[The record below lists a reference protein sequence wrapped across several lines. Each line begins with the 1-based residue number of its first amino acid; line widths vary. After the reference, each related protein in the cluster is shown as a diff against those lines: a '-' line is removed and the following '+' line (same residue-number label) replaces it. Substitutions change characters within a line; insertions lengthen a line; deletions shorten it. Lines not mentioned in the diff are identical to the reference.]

1 MIIALTC
8 LIAIAVI
15 AFVLTVRPQDLPDV
29 EPPSPFRHLDERKAS
44 IYENLRDLQ
53 FEYRV
58 GKLSDADYQ
67 HTKQDLQRE
76 LAGVMAEVDKLKAQ
90 LNGNAAPPAAPAKP
104 LANARGSDQVAERSE
119 RVAERSAPQTL
130 QRDGRT
136 CSACG
141 ATFETELKFCGECGK
156 PMKVVTQ

>member
-1 MIIALTC
+1 VIIVLTC

-29 EPPSPFRHLDERKAS
+29 EPPSPFRHLDERKAA

-67 HTKQDLQRE
+67 HTKQDLQKE
-76 LAGVMAEVDKLKAQ
+76 LAAVMAEVDKLQSQ
-90 LNGNAAPPAAPAKP
+90 LNGSAPQAAPPK
-104 LANARGSDQVAERSE
+104 
-119 RVAERSAPQTL
+119 PQT
-130 QRDGRT
+130 DSRT
-136 CSACG
+136 CPACG
-141 ATFETELKFCGECGK
+141 AKFEKQLKFCGECGK
-156 PMKVVTQ
+156 PMKVATQ